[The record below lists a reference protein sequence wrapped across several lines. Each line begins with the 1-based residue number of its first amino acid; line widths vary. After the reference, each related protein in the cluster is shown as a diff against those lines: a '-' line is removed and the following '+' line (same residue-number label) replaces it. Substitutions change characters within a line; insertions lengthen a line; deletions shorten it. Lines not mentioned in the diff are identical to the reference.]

1 MAKNKIT
8 KLKQSALLR
17 ELVGHKAEVKAAQ
30 ERLVQAKEEGDLS
43 ENSGY
48 DAAKATID
56 IHASSIDEITKI
68 LENSEVVG
76 MTSGPIID
84 VGSFIRLE
92 QKDPTTGNFGEPE
105 LYMVDSAYDFG
116 VIATDCALGKA
127 ILGNPSNVVTIQTAM
142 GDSIT
147 YRITKD
153 NSEEALKEFLV
164 LNPPERKLFSGVNN
178 E

>member
-17 ELVGHKAEVKAAQ
+17 ELVGHKAEVKSAQ
-30 ERLVQAKEEGDLS
+30 ERLVLAKEEGDLS
-43 ENSGY
+43 ENSGF

-56 IHASSIDEITKI
+56 IHASRIDEITKI

-76 MTSGPIID
+76 VTSGPIID
-84 VGSFIRLE
+84 VGSFIRIE
-92 QKDPTTGNFGEPE
+92 QKDPATGNFGPSE
-105 LYMVDSAYDFG
+105 LFMVDSTYDFG

-147 YRITKD
+147 YRVTKD
-153 NSEEALKEFLV
+153 NSEEALNEFLV
-164 LNPPERKLFSGVNN
+164 LNPPDRKMFSGVSN